1 MYGHIFKLV
10 NLAVTY
16 AKRKKWYQ
24 DKTSIDL
31 GVNRIIS
38 KDSESVDDDLASAI
52 EERSGRIL
60 EKFRQVSI
68 SKVADPKLLA
78 ILETVNDYWK
88 DAFRPAL
95 TSFSC
100 EAVGGAFEMAID
112 AGAMF
117 TLASAGFGIH
127 DDIIDKASIKHFRKT
142 IPALF
147 GVDSALLAGDLL
159 ILKASTV
166 VGEIIKN
173 YPSVKIVDIIK
184 ACEIHYAE
192 ICEAEFM
199 GVSDRGSVDVD
210 LERHCKMLWK
220 STADTEACGRI
231 GAILGNGSKR
241 EVNSLAKFGR
251 RLGFYRRLLD
261 DLRDCLN
268 IEGNLLYRLKN
279 ETIPLSI
286 LYAAKSSNEANA
298 QIRSI
303 FAKTAITPEDIGQIV
318 EICLK
323 TRAFTYI
330 KGIAERNAM
339 EATANL
345 NILKPSFARDA
356 LAFLNRKCL
365 SEICS
370 LCL

>member
-1 MYGHIFKLV
+1 MLSQQLLALNLENGIKIKLPF
-10 NLAVTY
+10 T
-16 AKRKKWYQ
+16 
-24 DKTSIDL
+24 L

-38 KDSESVDDDLASAI
+38 KDSESVNDELASAI
-52 EERSGRIL
+52 EERSKRIL
-60 EKFRQVSI
+60 EKFRQISV
-68 SKVADPKLLA
+68 SKVTDPKLLA
-78 ILETVNDYWK
+78 ILETVNDYWR

-100 EAVGGAFEMAID
+100 EAVGGTFDMAVA

-127 DDIIDKASIKHFRKT
+127 DDIIDKAPIKHFRKT

-147 GVDSALLAGDLL
+147 GVDTALLAGDLL
-159 ILKASTV
+159 ILKASTM

-173 YPSVKIVDIIK
+173 YPSAAIVDIIK
-184 ACEIHYAE
+184 AYEIHYVE

-199 GVSDRGSVDVD
+199 GVSVRRSLNVD

-220 STADTEACGRI
+220 SAADTEACGKI

-241 EVNSLAKFGR
+241 EVNSLAEFGR

-298 QIRSI
+298 KIRSI
-303 FAKTAITPEDIGQIV
+303 LEKTAITPEDIGQIV

-323 TRAFTYI
+323 SRAFTYI
-330 KGIAERNAM
+330 KKIAERNSIAV
-339 EATANL
+339 AINL
-345 NILKPSFARDA
+345 SILNPSFARSA

-365 SEICS
+365 AEICT
-370 LCL
+370 LCP

>member
-1 MYGHIFKLV
+1 V
-10 NLAVTY
+10 N
-16 AKRKKWYQ
+16 
-24 DKTSIDL
+24 S
-31 GVNRIIS
+31 IIS
-38 KDSESVDDDLASAI
+38 KDCESVNDELASAI
-52 EERSGRIL
+52 EERSKRIL
-60 EKFRQVSI
+60 EKFRQITV
-68 SKVADPKLLA
+68 SKVGHPKLLA

-100 EAVGGAFEMAID
+100 EAVGGTFEMAID

-127 DDIIDKASIKHFRKT
+127 DDIIDKAPIKHFRKT

-147 GVDSALLAGDLL
+147 GVDNALLAGDLL
-159 ILKASTV
+159 ILKASTMI
-166 VGEIIKN
+166 GEIIKN
-173 YPSVKIVDIIK
+173 YPSAEIVNIIK
-184 ACEIHYAE
+184 AYEIHYTE

-199 GVSDRGSVDVD
+199 GVSVKGSVEVD
-210 LERHCKMLWK
+210 LKRHCNMLWK
-220 STADTEACGRI
+220 SAADTEACGKI
-231 GAILGNGSKR
+231 GAILGNGSKQ
-241 EVNSLAKFGR
+241 EVNSLAEFGR

-286 LYAAKSSNEANA
+286 LYAAKSSKEANA
-298 QIRSI
+298 RIRSI
-303 FAKTAITPEDIGQIV
+303 FTKTAITPEDIGQIV

-323 TRAFTYI
+323 TRTFTYI
-330 KGIAERNAM
+330 KEIAERNSSKA
-339 EATANL
+339 ATNL

-365 SEICS
+365 AEICS